1 MPNSK
6 ASPCSDAAAR
16 PNPAIADRERAAEM
30 VRKERDFTAAV
41 LNTAGAL
48 IVVLDKE
55 GRITRFNHACE
66 ALTGYSA
73 AEVVGRAFWEF
84 LIPPEE
90 LPGVRRVWEALQ
102 AGDFP
107 NEHQNHWLAKDGSRR
122 LIAWSNTAIVTPDGK
137 VDSIIGT
144 GLDMTERKRTDDVL
158 RVLAQCGST
167 ASGEDFF
174 QALARYLGQNLGM
187 DFVCIDRLE
196 EGSLTA
202 RTVAIYF
209 DGKFEDNVSYALKDT
224 PCGEVVGKTICCFP
238 RDVRHLFPKDAVLQE
253 MMAESYVGVT
263 LWGSQG
269 QPIGLIALLARQPL
283 ADLRLASSI
292 LQVVAVRAAAELG
305 RREAEAEIRRHADE
319 LRAAN
324 DELTR
329 FNRAAVG
336 RELRMIELKQEINA
350 FCALLGQPP
359 RYPLQAETEPPK
371 ALDSP

>member
-1 MPNSK
+1 MSNSK
-6 ASPCSDAAAR
+6 PSPNAGTAER
-16 PNPAIADRERAAEM
+16 PNPDLADHKRVEEV
-30 VRKERDFTAAV
+30 VRKERDFSAAV
-41 LNTAGAL
+41 LDTAGAL

-55 GRITRFNHACE
+55 GRITRFNRACE
-66 ALTGYSA
+66 ALTGYSV
-73 AEVVGRAFWEF
+73 AEVLGRAFWEF

-90 LPGVRRVWEALQ
+90 LPGVRQVWEALQ

-107 NEHQNHWLAKDGSRR
+107 NEHQNHWVAKDNSRR
-122 LIAWSNTAIVTPDGK
+122 LIAWSNTAIVTPEGE

-158 RVLAQCGST
+158 RFLAQCGST

-209 DGKFEDNVSYALKDT
+209 DGKFEDNVSYTLKDT

-292 LQVVAVRAAAELG
+292 LQVVAVRAAAELE
-305 RREAEAEIRRHADE
+305 RRQAEAEIRRHADE

-324 DELTR
+324 AELTR
-329 FNRAAVG
+329 FNQAMVG
-336 RELRMIELKQEINA
+336 RELRMIELKQEVNKL
-350 FCALLGQPP
+350 CAQAGQPP
-359 RYPLQAETEPPK
+359 RYPS
-371 ALDSP
+371 ALDDEPERPSV